1 MSKVRL
7 GDNNPD
13 IKPTNM
19 IRFAIGDNAKDI
31 TLRNVELSWAEF
43 KVGLSKPVKKR
54 VRYDNRKVNL
64 NTNEIERNK
73 ETGEPNYLSYQEA
86 IKQAISIEKLKLKY
100 FIGGYFSV
108 LKRKNENVEA
118 RTLIVLDIDSFS
130 KDIDQLSEILKSELG
145 RYDYIAY
152 STASHTPKK
161 PCVRVILRCDE
172 EIKGEL
178 YQSISK
184 NFIDKLTFK
193 DAIDVKASTIVSQ
206 AMYLPAIIEITDQ
219 PEGEEKYE
227 YEYWIQE
234 NGGEAVNIKDFSTSI
249 IEMPIITSGGIASDD
264 VCDYSYTPINTEKVV
279 EYLKEYPAKNLDYH
293 GWLEVSM
300 ALHHNY
306 KGSDK
311 GYKIWDRWSA
321 VDVDRY
327 DLVKN
332 KQIWKSFKSKDKLK
346 TFASIIK
353 KVNEQEKTNWQK
365 DILAGIRDLKERFNE
380 KEELMPIICG
390 IAKHCSTSEA
400 EYYIREIKDS
410 TKLAIGALRSLVTKE
425 QKKIAVEE
433 SKLSV
438 GKIFKINEELPRVMF
453 ADYIDSDKPPKTT
466 LPNFEVILKAYNI
479 SIKRNLISREEE
491 INIPGQTYCADTKL
505 NASYN
510 QLVSICEM
518 NGLHKNNLIN
528 GYCSNIGSKNVYNPV
543 LDFIKSK
550 PWDGIDRIEGL
561 LETIVV
567 KDGYNTA
574 LKNLLVK
581 KWLISAVA
589 VLCSEKGTKTKG
601 VLILQGGQ
609 SGKKSYWFEKLIPK
623 ELKDYYCEGLQLNT
637 RDKDSIAISNSNWIA
652 ELGEFE
658 GSISSRNIA
667 SLKAFISNDKSML
680 RRAYAAKNEV
690 FYRRSV
696 FCGTVNPEEFLTD
709 RTGNVRFWVISVID
723 LLCSDHIDKQQL
735 WAQVFNLF
743 ESGEH
748 WMLSLEEENLLE
760 ASNESFLETCPY
772 EEMIVRYIK
781 PYSKNIT
788 TCPEINRKTATQI
801 LLQIKEAWGIGVN
814 IDQRATR
821 AVASALNRLGFKR
834 ELGNRKRFYVEAV

>member
-1 MSKVRL
+1 MSSVSSQ
-7 GDNNPD
+7 DNNTD
-13 IKPTNM
+13 IKRANM

-31 TLRNVELSWAEF
+31 ALRNVELSWEELQ
-43 KVGLSKPVKKR
+43 VRLSKPVKKQI
-54 VRYDNRKVNL
+54 RYDNRKINL
-64 NTNEIERNK
+64 NTNQIESDK
-73 ETGEPNYLSYQEA
+73 ETGEPIYLSHREA
-86 IKQAISIEKLKLKY
+86 IKQLLSIEKLKLKY

-130 KDIDQLSEILKSELG
+130 QDIDQLSKILKSELG
-145 RYDYIAY
+145 QYDYIAY

-161 PCVRVILRCDE
+161 PCVRVILRCSR

-178 YQSISK
+178 YPGIAK

-219 PEGEEKYE
+219 PRTEEKYE
-227 YEYWIQE
+227 YEYWIEE
-234 NGGEAVNIKDFSTSI
+234 NRGEAVNTKDFSAQI
-249 IEMPIITSGGIASDD
+249 IEMSIVDSGKTISDD
-264 VCDYSYTPINTEKVV
+264 VYDYSYGPVNTEKVI
-279 EYLKEYPAKNLDYH
+279 ECLKKYPAKYLDYH

-300 ALHHNY
+300 AMHHNY
-306 KGSDK
+306 KGCEE
-311 GYKIWDRWSA
+311 GYKIWDKWNA
-321 VDVDRY
+321 EDDRY
-327 DLVKN
+327 DAVKN
-332 KQIWKSFKSKDKLK
+332 RQIWKSFKSKDKLK

-353 KVNEQEKTNWQK
+353 KVNEREKTDWQK
-365 DILAGIRDLKERFNE
+365 DILSQIRDLKEKFSE
-380 KEELMPIICG
+380 SEELMPIICG
-390 IAKHCSTSEA
+390 ISKHCSLSEA

-410 TKLAIGALRSLVTKE
+410 TKLAIGALRSLVSKE

-433 SKLSV
+433 SKRSV
-438 GKIFKINEELPRVMF
+438 GKIFKISEELPRAMF
-453 ADYIDSDKPPKTT
+453 TDYVDSDKPPRTT

-518 NGLHKNNLIN
+518 NGLNKNNLIN

-550 PWDGIDRIEGL
+550 AWDGRDRIEGL

-567 KDGYNTA
+567 KEGYNTA

-601 VLILQGGQ
+601 VLILQGDQ
-609 SGKKSYWFEKLIPK
+609 SAGKSLWFEKLIPK
-623 ELKDYYCEGLQLNT
+623 ELKDFYMEGLQLNT
-637 RDKDSIAISNSNWIA
+637 LDKDSVAIANSCWIV

-658 GSISSRNIA
+658 GSLTSRQIA
-667 SLKAFISNDKSML
+667 SQKAFLSNDKSVL
-680 RRAYAAKNEV
+680 RRAYAAKNET
-690 FYRRSV
+690 FYRRSA
-696 FCGTVNPEEFLTD
+696 FCGTVNPEEFLKD
-709 RTGNVRFWVISVID
+709 RSGNVRYWPIAVD
-723 LLCSDHIDKQQL
+723 KLLLTDHIDKQQL
-735 WAQVFNLF
+735 WAQVLSLF
-743 ESGEH
+743 EAGEP
-748 WMLSLEEENLLE
+748 WMLTPCEENLLE

-772 EEMIVRYIK
+772 EEMITRYIK

-788 TCPEINRKTATQI
+788 TCPEINRKTATEI
-801 LLQIKEAWGIGVN
+801 LLQIKEAWGISVN

-821 AVASALNRLGFKR
+821 AVASALNRRGFKR
-834 ELGNRKRFYVEAV
+834 EISDRRRFYVEAV

>member
-1 MSKVRL
+1 MSRVSSQ
-7 GDNNPD
+7 DNNPD
-13 IKPTNM
+13 IKTNM

-31 TLRNVELSWAEF
+31 TLRNVELTWAEF
-43 KVGLSKPVKKR
+43 KVRLSKPVKKQI
-54 VRYDNRKVNL
+54 RYDNRKINL
-64 NTNEIERNK
+64 NTNHIESNK
-73 ETGEPNYLSYQEA
+73 ETGEAIYISHQEA

-100 FIGGYFSV
+100 FIGGYFGV

-118 RTLIVLDIDSFS
+118 RTLIVLDIDNFS
-130 KDIDQLSEILKSELG
+130 KDIDQLSKILKSELG
-145 RYDYIAY
+145 KYDYIAY

-161 PCVRVILRCDE
+161 PCVRVILRCNK

-178 YQSISK
+178 YPNIAK

-219 PEGEEKYE
+219 PGTEEKYE
-227 YEYWIQE
+227 YEYWIEE
-234 NGGEAVNIKDFSTSI
+234 NSGYGVNIEDFSAKI
-249 IEMPIITSGGIASDD
+249 IEMPIVDSGKTISDD
-264 VCDYSYTPINTEKVV
+264 VYDYSYSPVNTEKVI
-279 EYLKEYPAKNLDYH
+279 ECLKKYPAKYLDYH

-300 ALHHNY
+300 AMHHNY
-306 KGSDK
+306 KGCEE
-311 GYKIWDRWSA
+311 GYKIWDKWNA
-321 VDVDRY
+321 EDDRY
-327 DLVKN
+327 DAVKN
-332 KQIWKSFKSKDKLK
+332 RQIWKSFKSKDKLK
-346 TFASIIK
+346 TFASIIQ
-353 KVNEQEKTNWQK
+353 KVNEQEKTDWQK
-365 DILAGIRDLKERFNE
+365 DILSRIRDLKEKFSE
-380 KEELMPIICG
+380 SEELMPIICG
-390 IAKHCSTSEA
+390 IAKHCSLSEA

-410 TKLAIGALRSLVTKE
+410 TKLAIGSLRSLVGKE
-425 QKKIAVEE
+425 QKKIAAEE
-433 SKLSV
+433 IKRSAK
-438 GKIFKINEELPRVMF
+438 KTFKISEELPRAMF
-453 ADYIDSDKPPKTT
+453 TDYVDSDKPPRTT

-479 SIKRNLISREEE
+479 LIKRNLISREEE

-518 NGLHKNNLIN
+518 NGLNKNNLIN

-550 PWDGIDRIEGL
+550 AWDGIDRIEGL

-574 LKNLLVK
+574 LKNLLVT

-723 LLCSDHIDKQQL
+723 LLCTDHIDKQQL
-735 WAQVFNLF
+735 WAQIFHLF

-748 WMLSLEEENLLE
+748 WMLTLEEENLLE
-760 ASNESFLETCPY
+760 VSNESFLETCPY
-772 EEMIVRYIK
+772 EEMITRYIK

-788 TCPEINRKTATQI
+788 TCPEINRKTATEI
-801 LLQIKEAWGIGVN
+801 LLQIREAWGISVN